1 MRVSAALDT
10 QTVGIIFGSII
21 GSISGLILLAL
32 IAVMYRR
39 RKELN
44 SVRHHT
50 AAALASPSHFDYD
63 ATQPSHITHFTSEE
77 ASEPHLGVTSS
88 PIRPLPSVPR
98 ETYPR
103 FRTQSL
109 YSHMEDIY
117 EEQLSSSAVH
127 GHSNPMEHPT
137 SSVASAS
144 VQQEPQ
150 RPYGRRVLAL
160 AKQANDVASPNTRT
174 YTKLEPLRRA
184 AVRGDKF

>member
-1 MRVSAALDT
+1 MRASAALDT

-50 AAALASPSHFDYD
+50 AAALSPPSHFDYD
-63 ATQPSHITHFTSEE
+63 ARQPSHISHFTSEE
-77 ASEPHLGVTSS
+77 VSEPHLAGASS

-98 ETYPR
+98 ETR

-127 GHSNPMEHPT
+127 GHSNPIQPT

-160 AKQANDVASPNTRT
+160 ARQTNDVALSNTRT
-174 YTKLEPLRRA
+174 HTKLEPLRKA
-184 AVRGDKF
+184 AVRRDKF

>member
-1 MRVSAALDT
+1 VRVSAALDT

-50 AAALASPSHFDYD
+50 AAALSPPSHFDYG
-63 ATQPSHITHFTSEE
+63 ATQPSHISHFTSEE
-77 ASEPHLGVTSS
+77 ASEPHLAGASS

-98 ETYPR
+98 ETR

-109 YSHMEDIY
+109 YSQMEDIY

-127 GHSNPMEHPT
+127 GHSNPMQHPT

-150 RPYGRRVLAL
+150 RPYGRRVHAL
-160 AKQANDVASPNTRT
+160 GRQANDVALSNTRT
-174 YTKLEPLRRA
+174 YTKLEPLRKA
-184 AVRGDKF
+184 AVRRDKF